1 MSKMSDLFSDF
12 TDLQVVLDSEADFQ
26 QKVLPELFSTKG
38 ELDRIDLRR
47 AVKAYVGKL
56 LRKNWDVYS
65 YLDATISGSDDEQRI
80 IIDALAGHWE
90 VKWKEG
96 VYT

>member
-1 MSKMSDLFSDF
+1 MSKMSQPFFDF
-12 TDLQVVLDSEADFQ
+12 TDLQVVLDNEADFQ
-26 QKVLPELFSTKG
+26 QKVLPKLFSTEG
-38 ELDRIDLRR
+38 ELNRIDLRR
-47 AVKAYVGKL
+47 EIKSYVGKL

-65 YLDATISGSDDEQRI
+65 YLDASISGSNDEQQI
-80 IIDALAGHWE
+80 IIEALAGHWE

>member
-1 MSKMSDLFSDF
+1 MSKMSQLFSDF
-12 TDLQVVLDSEADFQ
+12 TDLQVVLDNEADFQ

-38 ELDRIDLRR
+38 KLNRIDLRR
-47 AVKAYVGKL
+47 EVKSYVGKL
-56 LRKNWDVYS
+56 LRKNWNVYS
-65 YLDATISGSDDEQRI
+65 YLDAAISGSDNEQRV

-96 VYT
+96 VYS

>member
-1 MSKMSDLFSDF
+1 MSKMSELFSDF
-12 TDLQVVLDSEADFQ
+12 TSLQVVLDSEADFQ
-26 QKVLPELFSTKG
+26 QKVLPELFSTEG

-65 YLDATISGSDDEQRI
+65 YLDAAISGSDKEQRV
-80 IIDALAGHWE
+80 IIDALAAHWE
-90 VKWKEG
+90 VKWKESL
-96 VYT
+96 YI